1 MTQQQRRRRITRD
14 TVIVTV
20 ALGLLVYE
28 VTLGGGRPSVLT
40 AVTSLL
46 LSPLVLRIDE
56 ARKAAK
62 DAEE

>member
-28 VTLGGGRPSVLT
+28 VTFGGGRPSVLT

-46 LSPLVLRIDE
+46 LSPLVIRLDE
-56 ARKAAK
+56 ARKTTK
-62 DAEE
+62 PED